1 MAASKRS
8 SSAKRRST
16 SRRRSAKRPSGSAA
30 REKEEVREETSPPSS
45 GERRGKRVVQA
56 TSRAASAAA
65 TAALDASRR
74 AVEATPTIVLRAAS
88 IIEEEVAS
96 GIGAVKR
103 IEQRFLDVDTLR
115 AQHPDHVMS
124 RFRRD
129 AHEAVDIILDIVTAA
144 ASTVGEQAGRMVNVS
159 ASYLPQRPGSAGT
172 KDNGGSTRSTG
183 IRLSTVRMPGT
194 IAPGGRGEL
203 TMSLENESDAAVAEF
218 TLHSSELVSAS
229 GYRIPADHVSFDPA
243 TLSVAPRASGM
254 VKVTIR
260 VPLDAT
266 PGSYEGLLRAT
277 QLDGLRAML
286 VVQVA

>member
-1 MAASKRS
+1 M
-8 SSAKRRST
+8 
-16 SRRRSAKRPSGSAA
+16 
-30 REKEEVREETSPPSS
+30 
-45 GERRGKRVVQA
+45 
-56 TSRAASAAA
+56 
-65 TAALDASRR
+65 
-74 AVEATPTIVLRAAS
+74 EATPTIVLRAAS
-88 IIEEEVAS
+88 IIEEEVAT

-103 IEQRFLDVDTLR
+103 IEQRFLDIDALR

-144 ASTVGEQAGRMVNVS
+144 AQTVGEQAGRMVNVS
-159 ASYLPQRPGSAGT
+159 ASYLPDRQGSPGT
-172 KDNGGSTRSTG
+172 TNNGGSSSSAG

-194 IAPGGRGEL
+194 IAPGGLGEL

-229 GYRIPADHVSFDPA
+229 GYRIPADHVTFDPA
-243 TLSVAPRASGM
+243 ALSVAPRASGM